1 MELNQEMP
9 SSLASGPRARS
20 IKGGSKVGRIVP
32 DFIVT
37 KDLSVDDFFDV
48 NKGVHFFTVP
58 ADTRVGFLGGVLTYA
73 VAGDDPIRIQVIRAA
88 STAAPGSAAGTNI
101 EDLTEGIP
109 TNGPA
114 NTAVNFSVNATA
126 PISGLPSFV
135 ALEEGDRVAVASA
148 LPLSG
153 LAGAV
158 LSLRFVWL

>member
-88 STAAPGSAAGTNI
+88 STAAPGSAAGTN
-101 EDLTEGIP
+101 
-109 TNGPA
+109 GPA